1 MWRDMASF
9 NRPKW
14 GIYRSIVSIG
24 DLVNDTDTVDFADF
38 TIQRITLTP

>member
-1 MWRDMASF
+1 MASF

-24 DLVNDTDTVDFADF
+24 ELVNDTDTVDFADF
-38 TIQRITLTP
+38 TINGLR